1 MSTSRGRVHASTLDA
16 EGAELGDAHLA
27 RWLDELLPPGPCLVW
42 AGGMTLAAVLA
53 GDRRRPVL
61 LVEPRAADLEDAGR
75 RIRPGVRL
83 TGVEALDAGQPFA
96 SAVIVAGADDDLELV
111 LRSLLDGPADRSPD
125 RPPLDEPVVAVVAE
139 PTGVATVLT
148 ALERWGRPAVVAR
161 QHLRLASTLGI
172 DGGAAPAEC
181 LEPRDGEATAVVI
194 VSGSV
199 PLASAPEGSVLV
211 GPDAGP
217 TRAWAEAEWVRQSI
231 RQVDAELR
239 AVDAVR
245 LEELEA
251 RLQEAEQRRHELEAY
266 ADGLE
271 RRVAD
276 LEGSTS
282 WRVTAPMRWVSDRTR
297 RS

>member
-1 MSTSRGRVHASTLDA
+1 M
-16 EGAELGDAHLA
+16 
-27 RWLDELLPPGPCLVW
+27 
-42 AGGMTLAAVLA
+42 
-53 GDRRRPVL
+53 
-61 LVEPRAADLEDAGR
+61 
-75 RIRPGVRL
+75 
-83 TGVEALDAGQPFA
+83 
-96 SAVIVAGADDDLELV
+96 
-111 LRSLLDGPADRSPD
+111 
-125 RPPLDEPVVAVVAE
+125 
-139 PTGVATVLT
+139 
-148 ALERWGRPAVVAR
+148 
-161 QHLRLASTLGI
+161 
-172 DGGAAPAEC
+172 
-181 LEPRDGEATAVVI
+181 
-194 VSGSV
+194 
-199 PLASAPEGSVLV
+199 

-271 RRVAD
+271 QRIAD